1 MTMMKK
7 YFQIFFSSLTR
18 GGKPGRPKWY
28 MEGFRR
34 SRRASPAAPLKKRKD
49 RGGKWKMRTTGK
61 IKGCDFLARVFGSWY
76 VSSQMSLVLARRRA
90 AYGLIH

>member
-1 MTMMKK
+1 MNAR
-7 YFQIFFSSLTR
+7 IFAHDDNEKIFPNFSFFSLTR

-49 RGGKWKMRTTGK
+49 TGKKWKMRTTGK
-61 IKGCDFLARVFGSWY
+61 IKGFFGWSSVCGMCPHVY
-76 VSSQMSLVLARRRA
+76 VS
-90 AYGLIH
+90 